1 MGVFFSFNCIVYKQT
16 KIMDQQITG
25 LFKKFLS
32 KTATA
37 DEQKALNDWIASNE
51 ELQDWIENQLDNSTE
66 DIDASTQSAI
76 LEKIHEKIGVQNK
89 PKFVLPGW
97 VKAVAAVALILL
109 MVGNAVLYVRS
120 NQQTETRYAE
130 IGALRG
136 QKASLTLP
144 DGTKVTLNSESTLK
158 YSTDYNQSERIVQ
171 LEGEAF
177 FEVAKNQ
184 KIPFVV
190 KAGKLA
196 IEAKGTA
203 FNVKAYPEE
212 KYISTTLT
220 EGIVEVKTPGELI
233 AMRPNERVE
242 YDKTDNISKKLSLS
256 DATGSI
262 GWLNDELSFENATLE
277 EVVASF
283 SRIYNVDIRF
293 GSESIREQ
301 RFTGKINNNSLLSVL
316 RIISL
321 TSPIRF
327 EQKDSVVILYDV
339 PSENKLFQQNNQQK
353 LN

>member
-1 MGVFFSFNCIVYKQT
+1 MI
-16 KIMDQQITG
+16 G
-25 LFKKFLS
+25 LFKKYIDN
-32 KTATA
+32 TASA
-37 DEQKALNDWIASNE
+37 DEQKALNDWISTDEGLQQWLE
-51 ELQDWIENQLDNSTE
+51 EQLDNSPE
-66 DIDASTQSAI
+66 AMDNEKKAVL
-76 LEKIHEKIGVQNK
+76 LEKIHEKTGVKVK
-89 PKFVLPGW
+89 PTFVLPRW
-97 VKAVAAVALILL
+97 VKTAAAAVLILL
-109 MVGNAVLYVRS
+109 TVGNVVLYLSDRKPAKA
-120 NQQTETRYAE
+120 QYAE

-144 DGTKVTLNSESTLK
+144 DGTRVTLNSESTLK
-158 YSTDYNQSERIVQ
+158 YSTAYNQSERTVE
-171 LEGEAF
+171 LVGEAF

-184 KIPFVV
+184 KIPFMV
-190 KAGKLA
+190 KAGNLA
-196 IEAKGTA
+196 VEAKGTA
-203 FNVKAYPEE
+203 FNVKAYPDEN
-212 KYISTTLT
+212 YISTTLT
-220 EGIVEVKTPGELI
+220 EGIVEVKTPEEMI

-242 YDKTDNISKKLSLS
+242 YDKSGNKLKKLTLT

-262 GWLNDELSFENATLE
+262 GWLHDELSFENATLE

-293 GSESIREQ
+293 ASESIKEQ

-339 PSENKLFQQNNQQK
+339 PSENKLFQQNNKQK

>member
-1 MGVFFSFNCIVYKQT
+1 
-16 KIMDQQITG
+16 MDQRITG
-25 LFKKFLS
+25 LFKKFLD

-37 DEQKALNDWIASNE
+37 DEQKELNDWIATNE
-51 ELQDWIENQLDNSTE
+51 ELQNWIENQLDNSTE

-233 AMRPNERVE
+233 AMHPNERVE
-242 YDKTDNISKKLSLS
+242 YYCDQQTASLIKID
-256 DATGSI
+256 DARNSI
-262 GWLNDELSFENATLE
+262 GWMNDQLSFDNATLDE
-277 EVVASF
+277 LAKDL
-283 SRIYNVDIRF
+283 SRIYNIVIEF
-293 GSESIREQ
+293 SSESLKDQ
-301 RFTGKINNNSLLSVL
+301 RFTGTISNNSLQSVL
-316 RIISL
+316 RILSL
-321 TSPIRF
+321 TSPVQYKI
-327 EQKDSVVILYDV
+327 QDDKVILFDA
-339 PSENKLFQQNNQQK
+339 SEKSK
-353 LN
+353 